1 MLVSVSPRAVALHGT
16 QPEGSP
22 RNSWQGVVAAVEPDH
37 DIVRVRL
44 EGVVAVTALITVAAA
59 SELGVVVGATV
70 WAAVK
75 ATEIAAYPA

>member
-1 MLVSVSPRAVALHGT
+1 
-16 QPEGSP
+16 
-22 RNSWQGVVAAVEPDH
+22 
-37 DIVRVRL
+37 VRL
-44 EGVVAVTALITVAAA
+44 EGVVAVTALITAAAA